1 MSTNQPIFIK
11 NDAPR
16 TVEVTPGSLNAKGK
30 HNLVKPGE
38 ESPIHH
44 HEGDVTHTEL
54 KSLVKLAG
62 DNTPQAQAEGAENI
76 QELSASHQIRLPLT
90 SSSLE
95 QSKGI
100 TQDHADHRNLLAPQ
114 DLTTDK
120 NEQAVFDG
128 SMVGQNGQPIED
140 LAITHENV
148 QIDSSYATGHH
159 EKIHHDEGTQ
169 NTIQL
174 PQDSIRSQPIS
185 IEQNDVTHK
194 NHQIIDQ
201 EKEDSN
207 VQHLSQQI
215 QEANNLSVEKESVT
229 NNDQFIG
236 NDHGLPNQ
244 QRISGQDSSENR
256 VVLEKSQVT
265 DNHQK
270 LDDQKIDSNHI
281 EIQTQSQALNR
292 VAIGQENT
300 VDHKQTINQGLQLS
314 NAHLIA
320 SDDADGLELLKS
332 RTTKGLKRQISG
344 EELKKLQLDLM
355 AKKKKAEDFHGRVE
369 AIRKSVKVV
378 NARLEKIENS
388 NGGQHS

>member
-1 MSTNQPIFIK
+1 
-11 NDAPR
+11 
-16 TVEVTPGSLNAKGK
+16 
-30 HNLVKPGE
+30 
-38 ESPIHH
+38 
-44 HEGDVTHTEL
+44 
-54 KSLVKLAG
+54 
-62 DNTPQAQAEGAENI
+62 
-76 QELSASHQIRLPLT
+76 
-90 SSSLE
+90 
-95 QSKGI
+95 
-100 TQDHADHRNLLAPQ
+100 LLAPQ

-159 EKIHHDEGTQ
+159 EKIHPDEGTQ

-369 AIRKSVKVV
+369 AIRKRVKVV